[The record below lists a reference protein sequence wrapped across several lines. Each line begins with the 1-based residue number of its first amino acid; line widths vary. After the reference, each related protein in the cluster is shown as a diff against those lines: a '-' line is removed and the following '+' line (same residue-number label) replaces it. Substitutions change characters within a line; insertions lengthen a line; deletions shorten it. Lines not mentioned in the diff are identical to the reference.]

1 MAKSKVYF
9 TKIITSK
16 SLVQIYDALGI
27 ELPGKVGIKIS
38 TGEAGN
44 NNYLKPE
51 LIRDLVEKVSGT
63 IIECNVAYE
72 GGRDQTARH
81 LETAREHGF
90 LDIAEVDI
98 MDAEG
103 EIEIPVTDPK
113 WLPVDIVGEHINNYD
128 SFINLAHF
136 KGHEMAGF
144 GGVIKNQSIGFASAS
159 GKAYI
164 HSLGATRSPEE
175 MMAGIMADV
184 EGSLSAKQDGFLE
197 AMAETA
203 KSVSDYIKSKLA
215 DSQVHMV
222 YIDVLNNLSV
232 DCDCSATPEAPCM
245 SDIGIMASLDPV
257 ALDQAALDMVK
268 ASADAGR
275 EHFLERVISQN
286 GEHILEY
293 AAQIGL
299 GNRDYEIINLDKQKG
314 I

>member
-1 MAKSKVYF
+1 MSKPTVYF
-9 TKIITSK
+9 TKEITPE
-16 SLVQIYDALGI
+16 SLVRIFEALGVD
-27 ELPGKVGIKIS
+27 LPGKIGVKIS

-51 LIRDLVEKVSGT
+51 LIKDLIQKVNGT
-63 IIECNVAYE
+63 IVECNVAYT

-90 LDIAEVDI
+90 LDIAEVNI
-98 MDAEG
+98 MDADG
-103 EIEIPVTDPK
+103 EIEIPVAEHK
-113 WLPVDIVGEHINNYD
+113 WVPVDLVGQNIDHYD

-184 EGSLSAKQDGFLE
+184 EGSLAAQQDGFLE
-197 AMAETA
+197 TMAETA
-203 KSVSDYIKSKLA
+203 KAVADYKKGQI
-215 DSQVHMV
+215 V
-222 YIDVLNNLSV
+222 YINVLNNLSV

-245 SDIGIMASLDPV
+245 ADIGIMASVDPV
-257 ALDQAALDMVK
+257 ALDQASLDAVK
-268 ASADAGR
+268 NSTDAGR
-275 EHFLERVISQN
+275 EHFMERVNSQN

-293 AAQIGL
+293 AEQIGF
-299 GNRDYEIINLDKQKG
+299 GSRDYNLVKID
-314 I
+314 

>member
-1 MAKSKVYF
+1 MSKPTVYF
-9 TKIITSK
+9 TKEITPE
-16 SLVQIYDALGI
+16 SLVRIFEALGVD
-27 ELPGKVGIKIS
+27 LPGKIGVKIS

-51 LIRDLVEKVSGT
+51 LIKDLIQKVNGT
-63 IIECNVAYE
+63 IVECNVAYT
-72 GGRDQTARH
+72 GGRDQTAQH

-90 LDIAEVDI
+90 LDIAEVNI
-98 MDAEG
+98 MDADG
-103 EIEIPVTDPK
+103 EIEIPVAEHK
-113 WLPVDIVGEHINNYD
+113 WVPVDLVGQNIDHYD

-184 EGSLSAKQDGFLE
+184 EGSLAAQQNGFLE
-197 AMAETA
+197 TMAETA
-203 KSVSDYIKSKLA
+203 KAVA
-215 DSQVHMV
+215 DHKKGRIV
-222 YIDVLNNLSV
+222 YINVLNNLSV

-245 SDIGIMASLDPV
+245 ADIGIMASVDPV
-257 ALDQAALDMVK
+257 ALDQASLDAVK
-268 ASADAGR
+268 NSTDAGR
-275 EHFLERVISQN
+275 EHFMERVNSQN

-293 AAQIGL
+293 AEQIGF
-299 GNRDYEIINLDKQKG
+299 GSRDYNLVKID
-314 I
+314 

>member
-1 MAKSKVYF
+1 MAKAKVYF
-9 TKIITSK
+9 TKNITPE
-16 SLVQIYDALGI
+16 SLVRAFDALSVD
-27 ELPGKVGIKIS
+27 LPGKVGVKIS

-51 LIRDLVEKVSGT
+51 LIKDLIAKVNGT
-63 IIECNVAYE
+63 IVECNVAYE
-72 GGRDQTARH
+72 GGRDQTERH

-98 MDAEG
+98 MDAHG
-103 EIEIPVTDPK
+103 EIEIPVENHK
-113 WLPVDIVGEHINNYD
+113 WLPIDIVGEHIDNYD

-164 HSLGATRSPEE
+164 HTLGATRSPEE

-184 EGSLSAKQDGFLE
+184 EGSLAAKQDGFLE

-203 KSVSDYIKSKLA
+203 KSVSDHVNGKSN
-215 DSQVHMV
+215 DGQTSMV

-232 DCDCSATPEAPCM
+232 DCDCAATPEAPCM
-245 SDIGIMASLDPV
+245 ADIGIMASLDPV

-268 ASADAGR
+268 NSNDTGR
-275 EHFLERVISQN
+275 EHFMERVAGQN

-293 AAQIGL
+293 ATEIGF
-299 GNRDYEIINLDKQKG
+299 GDRDYELVNLD
-314 I
+314 

>member
-9 TKIITSK
+9 AKSITSK
-16 SLVQIYDALGI
+16 SLVQIYDALSI

-51 LIRDLVEKVSGT
+51 LIQDLVEKVSGT

-72 GGRDQTARH
+72 GERDQTARH

-103 EIEIPVTDPK
+103 EIEIPVTGPK

-203 KSVSDYIKSKLA
+203 KSVSDYIKSKFA
-215 DSQVHMV
+215 DSQVRMV
-222 YIDVLNNLSV
+222 YIDILNNLSV
-232 DCDCSATPEAPCM
+232 D
-245 SDIGIMASLDPV
+245 
-257 ALDQAALDMVK
+257 
-268 ASADAGR
+268 
-275 EHFLERVISQN
+275 
-286 GEHILEY
+286 
-293 AAQIGL
+293 
-299 GNRDYEIINLDKQKG
+299 
-314 I
+314 

>member
-1 MAKSKVYF
+1 MSKPTVYF
-9 TKIITSK
+9 TKTISPE
-16 SLVQIYDALGI
+16 SLVQIFEKLGV
-27 ELPGKVGIKIS
+27 ELPGKVGVKIS

-51 LIRDLVEKVSGT
+51 LIKDLIQKVNGT
-63 IIECNVAYE
+63 IVECNVAYA
-72 GGRDQTARH
+72 GGRDQTERH
-81 LETAREHGF
+81 LQTAREHGF
-90 LDIAEVDI
+90 LDIANVDI
-98 MDAEG
+98 MDANG
-103 EIEIPVTDPK
+103 EIEIPVIDHK
-113 WLPVDIVGEHINNYD
+113 WLPIDIVGEHLDHYD

-203 KSVSDYIKSKLA
+203 KAVA
-215 DSQVHMV
+215 DHVNGKATDGQPRIV
-222 YIDVLNNLSV
+222 YINVLNNLSV

-257 ALDQAALDMVK
+257 ALDQASLDAVK
-268 ASADAGR
+268 HSTDTGR
-275 EHFLERVISQN
+275 EHFLGRVKSQN

-293 AAQIGL
+293 AEQIGF
-299 GNRDYEIINLDKQKG
+299 GSRDYDLVELD
-314 I
+314 

>member
-1 MAKSKVYF
+1 MAKAKVYF
-9 TKIITSK
+9 TKNITPE
-16 SLVQIYDALGI
+16 SLVQVFDALGVN
-27 ELPGKVGIKIS
+27 LPGKVGVKIS

-51 LIRDLVEKVSGT
+51 LIKDLIAKVDGT
-63 IIECNVAYE
+63 IVECNVAYE
-72 GGRDQTARH
+72 GGRNQTERH

-90 LDIAEVDI
+90 LDIAKVDI
-98 MDAEG
+98 MDANG
-103 EIEIPVTDPK
+103 EIEIPVQNYK
-113 WLPVDIVGEHINNYD
+113 WLPIDIVGEHIDNYD

-184 EGSLSAKQDGFLE
+184 EGSLAAKQDGFLE

-203 KSVSDYIKSKLA
+203 LAVSDHVDSKA
-215 DSQVHMV
+215 TDGQPRIV

-232 DCDCSATPEAPCM
+232 DCDCSATPETPCM
-245 SDIGIMASLDPV
+245 ADMGIMASLDPV

-268 ASADAGR
+268 NSSDAGR
-275 EHFLERVISQN
+275 EHFMERVAAQN

-293 AAQIGL
+293 AAEIGF
-299 GNRDYEIINLDKQKG
+299 GNRDYELVNLD
-314 I
+314 

>member
-1 MAKSKVYF
+1 MSKSTVYF
-9 TKIITSK
+9 TKEITSE
-16 SLVQIYDALGI
+16 SLVGIFEALGTN
-27 ELPGKVGIKIS
+27 LPGKVGVKIS

-51 LIRDLVEKVSGT
+51 LIKSLIQKVNGV
-63 IIECNVAYE
+63 IVECNVAYA
-72 GGRDQTARH
+72 GGRDQTERH
-81 LETAREHGF
+81 LKTAREHGF

-98 MDAEG
+98 MDAYG
-103 EIEIPVTDPK
+103 EIEIPVSNHK
-113 WLPVDIVGEHINNYD
+113 WLPVDIVGQNINHYD

-144 GGVIKNQSIGFASAS
+144 GGVIKNQSIGFASAN

-203 KSVSDYIKSKLA
+203 KAVADYKNRQI
-215 DSQVHMV
+215 V
-222 YIDVLNNLSV
+222 YINVLNNLSI

-245 SDIGIMASLDPV
+245 PDIGIMASTDPV
-257 ALDQAALDMVK
+257 ALDQASLDAVK
-268 ASADAGR
+268 HSKDHGK
-275 EHFLERVISQN
+275 EYFMERVKSQN

-293 AAQIGL
+293 AEQIGL
-299 GNRDYEIINLDKQKG
+299 GSRDYDLVEL
-314 I
+314 

>member
-1 MAKSKVYF
+1 MPKSTVYYTKEITPESIVKVF
-9 TKIITSK
+9 E
-16 SLVQIYDALGI
+16 ALGVD
-27 ELPGKVGIKIS
+27 LPGRVGVKIS

-44 NNYLKPE
+44 EHYLKPV
-51 LIRDLVEKVSGT
+51 LIKDLIQKVNGT
-63 IIECNVAYE
+63 IVECNVAYA
-72 GGRDQTARH
+72 GSRDQTARH

-98 MDAEG
+98 MDADG
-103 EIEIPVTDPK
+103 EIEIPVAAHK
-113 WLPVDIVGEHINNYD
+113 WLPIDIVGKNIDNYD

-144 GGVIKNQSIGFASAS
+144 GGVIKNQSIGFASAN

-164 HSLGATRSPEE
+164 HSLGATRSPEK

-203 KSVSDYIKSKLA
+203 KAVADHVNGKA
-215 DSQVHMV
+215 TDSQPSII
-222 YIDVLNNLSV
+222 YINVLNNLSV

-257 ALDQAALDMVK
+257 ALDQASLDAVK
-268 ASADAGR
+268 RSPDTGR
-275 EHFLERVISQN
+275 EHFLERVKGQN

-293 AAQIGL
+293 AEEIGL
-299 GNRDYEIINLDKQKG
+299 GLRDYNLVELN
-314 I
+314 

>member
-1 MAKSKVYF
+1 MAKAKVYY
-9 TKIITSK
+9 TKDITPE
-16 SLVQIYDALGI
+16 SLVRIYDTLGVK
-27 ELPGKVGIKIS
+27 LPGKVGIKIS

-51 LIRDLVEKVSGT
+51 LIKDLVTKLDGT
-63 IIECNVAYE
+63 IVECNVAYA
-72 GGRDQTARH
+72 GGRDQTERH

-90 LDIAEVDI
+90 LDIADVDI

-103 EIEIPVTDPK
+103 EIEISVENHK

-128 SFINLAHF
+128 SFLNLAHF

-164 HSLGATRSPEE
+164 HLLGATRSPEE

-184 EGSLSAKQDGFLE
+184 EGSLTAKQDGFLE
-197 AMAETA
+197 CMAETA
-203 KSVSDYIKSKLA
+203 KAVSDYVNGKANDGQPHI
-215 DSQVHMV
+215 V
-222 YIDVLNNLSV
+222 YINVLNNLSR

-245 SDIGIMASLDPV
+245 ADMGIMASTDPV
-257 ALDQAALDMVK
+257 ALDQASLDMVK
-268 ASADAGR
+268 NSTDPGR
-275 EHFLERVISQN
+275 GSFMERVNDQN

-293 AAQIGL
+293 AEQIGL
-299 GNRDYEIINLDKQKG
+299 GNRDYELVTLD
-314 I
+314 